1 MKKRN
6 LVIGLAAFGVVAAIG
21 SSVALYSVIDDPYTI
36 DIGVR
41 TDSDIKYAISDVTTD
56 ENNLNP
62 KQAKHYDFNIQG
74 VKQSG
79 TTFTQPY
86 VLGHLEIKLTV
97 DTGVAED
104 SLALANALN
113 VTAEIGYKDGTWWD
127 ANGSLVFGEAA
138 AGTGTEATITGSIN
152 AYMYVSET
160 ENFEGVVY
168 DGDYNDVDLDI
179 SFDPESGITDNDF
192 VTKYAESTYT
202 IDILLNDNTEGY
214 EKAYIVSGLS
224 GWAKIDE
231 YEMVSNIEKDNGQF
245 EWWWSGTLPKGT
257 QYKCLKGENDWSGP
271 SGGNKVAGAG
281 ITAIYWDGSSETEP
295 GESTL

>member
-113 VTAEIGYKDGTWWD
+113 VSAAIVYKEGRYWD
-127 ANGSLVFGEAA
+127 AYGSLAFGEAA
-138 AGTGTEATITGSIN
+138 AGTGTEATITGSID

-160 ENFEGVVY
+160 ENFEGVAY

-179 SFDPESGITDNDF
+179 AFDAG
-192 VTKYAESTYT
+192 
-202 IDILLNDNTEGY
+202 GY
-214 EKAYIVSGLS
+214 VKSYIISGLS
-224 GWAKIDE
+224 GWAEIDE
-231 YEMVSNIEKDNGQF
+231 YEMVANIEAPYSY
-245 EWWWSGTLPKGT
+245 EWWWSGTLPEGT
-257 QYKCLKGENDWSGP
+257 EYKCKNGGTYSGP
-271 SGGNKVAGAG
+271 SVGNKVAGAG
-281 ITAIYWDGSSETEP
+281 ITAIYWNGSSETEP
-295 GESTL
+295 EERTL

>member
-113 VTAEIGYKDGTWWD
+113 VSAAIGYKDGTYWD
-127 ANGSLVFGEAA
+127 AHGSLAFGEAA
-138 AGTGTEATITGSIN
+138 AGTGTEATITGSID

-160 ENFEGVVY
+160 ENFEGVAY

-179 SFDPESGITDNDF
+179 AFDAESGITDNDF
-192 VTKYAESTYT
+192 VTKYAQSKYT
-202 IDILLNDNTEGY
+202 IDITLNDNTEGY
-214 EKAYIVSGLS
+214 VKSYIISGLS
-224 GWAKIDE
+224 GWAEIDE
-231 YEMVSNIEKDNGQF
+231 YEMVANIEAPYSY
-245 EWWWSGTLPKGT
+245 EWWWSGTLPEGT
-257 QYKCLKGENDWSGP
+257 EYKCKNGSTYSGP
-271 SGGNKVAGAG
+271 SVGNKVAGAG
-281 ITAIYWDGSSETEP
+281 ITAIYWNGSSETEP
-295 GESTL
+295 EERTL

>member
-21 SSVALYSVIDDPYTI
+21 SSVALYSFIDDPYTI

-62 KQAKHYDFNIQG
+62 DQAKHYDFNIQG

-104 SLALANALN
+104 SRALANALN
-113 VTAEIGYKDGTWWD
+113 VSAAIGYKDGTYWD
-127 ANGSLVFGEAA
+127 ANGSLAFGEAA
-138 AGTGTEATITGSIN
+138 AGTGTEATITGSID

-179 SFDPESGITDNDF
+179 AFDPESGITDNDF
-192 VTKYAESTYT
+192 VTKYAECTYT
-202 IDILLNDNTEGY
+202 IDITLNDNTEGY
-214 EKAYIVSGLS
+214 EKAYVLSSQS
-224 GWAKIDE
+224 GWNKIDQ
-231 YEMVSNIEKDNGQF
+231 YEMVSNIEGTKGF
-245 EWWWSGTLPKGT
+245 EWCWFGILPT
-257 QYKCLKGENDWSGP
+257 NTEFKCLKGEKTWSGP
-271 SGGNKVAGAG
+271 SVGNNKFNEG
-281 ITAIYWDGSSETEP
+281 TTSLYWDGQHETDV
-295 GESTL
+295 TQVA

>member
-56 ENNLNP
+56 ENNLSP

-97 DTGVAED
+97 DTGVAGD

-113 VTAEIGYKDGTWWD
+113 VSAAIGYKDGTWWD
-127 ANGSLVFGEAA
+127 ANGSLAFGEAA
-138 AGTGTEATITGSIN
+138 PGTGTEATITGSID

-160 ENFEGVVY
+160 ENFEGVAY

-179 SFDPESGITDNDF
+179 AFDAESG
-192 VTKYAESTYT
+192 VTYT
-202 IDILLNDNTEGY
+202 IDITLNDNTEGY
-214 EKAYIVSGLS
+214 EKAYVLSSQS
-224 GWAKIDE
+224 GWNKIDQ
-231 YEMVSNIEKDNGQF
+231 YEMVSNIEGTEGF
-245 EWWWSGTLPKGT
+245 EWCWFGILPT
-257 QYKCLKGENDWSGP
+257 NTEFKCLKGENTWSGP
-271 SGGNKVAGAG
+271 REGNNKFNEG
-281 ITAIYWDGSSETEP
+281 TTSLYWDGQLYTDV
-295 GESTL
+295 TQVA

>member
-6 LVIGLAAFGVVAAIG
+6 LVIGLAAFGVVAAIS
-21 SSVALYSVIDDPYTI
+21 SSVALYSVIGDDYTI
-36 DIGVR
+36 NIGVR

-56 ENNLNP
+56 ENNLSP

-113 VTAEIGYKDGTWWD
+113 VTAAIGYKDGTYWD
-127 ANGSLVFGEAA
+127 AHGSLVFGEAA
-138 AGTGTEATITGSIN
+138 AGTGTEATITGSID

-160 ENFEGVVY
+160 ENFEGVTY

-179 SFDPESGITDNDF
+179 AFDAESGVTPNDF

-202 IDILLNDNTEGY
+202 IDITLNDNTEGY
-214 EKAYIVSGLS
+214 EKAYVVSSLS
-224 GWAKIDE
+224 GWNEIDQ
-231 YEMVSNIEKDNGQF
+231 YEMVSNIESTTGY
-245 EWWWSGTLPKGT
+245 EWSWFGTMDTNTEFKCKKG
-257 QYKCLKGENDWSGP
+257 DVWSGP
-271 SGGNKVAGAG
+271 REGNNHFNEGTTV
-281 ITAIYWDGSSETEP
+281 IHWDGLEYTEV
-295 GESTL
+295 TQA

>member
-21 SSVALYSVIDDPYTI
+21 SSVALYSLIDDPYTI

-41 TDSDIKYAISDVTTD
+41 TDSDVKYAISEVTTD

-62 KQAKHYDFNIQG
+62 NQAKHYDFNIQG

-113 VTAEIGYKDGTWWD
+113 VSAAIGYKEGTWWD
-127 ANGSLVFGEAA
+127 ANGSLTFGEAV

-160 ENFEGVVY
+160 ENFDGAVY

-179 SFDPESGITDNDF
+179 VFDGSVEASDF

-202 IDILLNDNTEGY
+202 IDITLNDNTEDY
-214 EKAYIVSGLS
+214 VKSYVVSALS
-224 GWAKIDE
+224 GWEEIDE
-231 YEMVSNIEKDNGQF
+231 YEMVSNIESNVGSF
-245 EWWWSGTLPKGT
+245 EWWWSGTLPEGT
-257 QYKCLKGENDWSGP
+257 EYKCKNGKTWSGP
-271 SGGNKVAGAG
+271 SVGNKTAGAG
-281 ITAIYWDGSSETEP
+281 ITAIYWNGSSETEP
-295 GESTL
+295 AESTL

>member
-21 SSVALYSVIDDPYTI
+21 SSVALYSIIDDPYTI

-97 DTGVAED
+97 DTGVDED

-113 VTAEIGYKDGTWWD
+113 VTAAIGYKEGTYWD
-127 ANGSLVFGEAA
+127 AHGSLTFGEATG
-138 AGTGTEATITGSIN
+138 GTGTEATITGSID

-179 SFDPESGITDNDF
+179 AFDAESGISEHDF

-202 IDILLNDNTEGY
+202 IDITLNDNTEGY
-214 EKAYIVSGLS
+214 EKAYVVSSLS
-224 GWAKIDE
+224 GWNEIDQ
-231 YEMVSNIEKDNGQF
+231 YEMVSNIESTTGF
-245 EWWWSGTLPKGT
+245 EWSWFGTMTTGTEFKCKKGA
-257 QYKCLKGENDWSGP
+257 DWSGP
-271 SGGNKVAGAG
+271 GEGNNHFEEGTTVIHWGGGKLEEVRQA
-281 ITAIYWDGSSETEP
+281 
-295 GESTL
+295 

>member
-41 TDSDIKYAISDVTTD
+41 TDSDIKYAISEVTTD
-56 ENNLNP
+56 DTNLNP
-62 KQAKHYDFNIQG
+62 DQAKHYDFNIQG

-104 SLALANALN
+104 SLALANALK
-113 VTAEIGYKDGTWWD
+113 VSAAIGYKEGTWWD
-127 ANGSLVFGEAA
+127 ANGSLTFGEAA
-138 AGTGTEATITGSIN
+138 AGIGTEATIAASID

-160 ENFEGVVY
+160 ENFEGAVY

-179 SFDPESGITDNDF
+179 AFDAESGVTAVDF
-192 VTKYAESTYT
+192 VNKYAESTYT
-202 IDILLNDNTEGY
+202 IDITLNDNTVGY
-214 EKAYIVSGLS
+214 EKAYVLSGLS
-224 GWAKIDE
+224 GWEKIDA
-231 YEMVSNIEKDNGQF
+231 YEMVSNIESTTGF
-245 EWWWSGTLPKGT
+245 EWSWFGTMPTNTEFKCIKGDT
-257 QYKCLKGENDWSGP
+257 WSGP
-271 SGGNKVAGAG
+271 GEGNNHFDEGTTV
-281 ITAIYWDGSSETEP
+281 IHWDGGSLTEV
-295 GESTL
+295 TQA